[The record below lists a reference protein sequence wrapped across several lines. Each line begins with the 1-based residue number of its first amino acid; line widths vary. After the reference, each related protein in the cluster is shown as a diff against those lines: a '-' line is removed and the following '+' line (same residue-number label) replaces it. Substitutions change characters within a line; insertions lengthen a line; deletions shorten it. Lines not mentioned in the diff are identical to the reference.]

1 MGFVIALVAI
11 AINVAFAMYAGGI
24 AEQKGYSKGNWIAVC
39 IIFGIFGYILIA
51 ALPDLE
57 LRAALENIEKK
68 LVKDKNDNYLP
79 RSSSSNSNSNS
90 NSSSNSSS
98 SSSSNSSS
106 NRNSNS
112 SNSNCTIKSLSEMT
126 PLADYWT
133 CKYCGLENP
142 KEARYCQHCGG
153 YR

>member
-39 IIFGIFGYILIA
+39 IIFGIIGYILIA

-79 RSSSSNSNSNS
+79 RSSSSSSNSN
-90 NSSSNSSS
+90 
-98 SSSSNSSS
+98 SSSNSSS

>member
-1 MGFVIALVAI
+1 MDFAYFLIALVAI

-24 AEQKGYSKGNWIAVC
+24 AEQKGYKKENWIAVC
-39 IIFGIFGYILIA
+39 IIFGIIGYILIA
-51 ALPDLE
+51 VLPDLE
-57 LRAALENIEKK
+57 LRATLENIEKK
-68 LVKDKNDNYLP
+68 LAKDKNDNYPP
-79 RSSSSNSNSNS
+79 RSSSSSSNSN
-90 NSSSNSSS
+90 
-98 SSSSNSSS
+98 SSSNSSS

-133 CKYCGLENP
+133 CKYCGLDNP

>member
-1 MGFVIALVAI
+1 MDFAYFLIVLVAI

-39 IIFGIFGYILIA
+39 IIFGIIGYILIA

-57 LRAALENIEKK
+57 LRATLENIEKK
-68 LVKDKNDNYLP
+68 LAKDKNDDYLP
-79 RSSSSNSNSNS
+79 RSSSSSSNR

-98 SSSSNSSS
+98 SSSSNS

>member
-1 MGFVIALVAI
+1 MDFAYFLIALVAI

-39 IIFGIFGYILIA
+39 IIFGIIGYILIA

-57 LRAALENIEKK
+57 LRATLENIEKK
-68 LVKDKNDNYLP
+68 LAKDKNDNYLP
-79 RSSSSNSNSNS
+79 RSSSSDSNSNS
-90 NSSSNSSS
+90 NS

-112 SNSNCTIKSLSEMT
+112 SNSNCIIKSLSEMT

>member
-39 IIFGIFGYILIA
+39 IIFGIVGYILIA

-57 LRAALENIEKK
+57 LRATLENIEKK
-68 LVKDKNDNYLP
+68 LAKDKNDNYLP
-79 RSSSSNSNSNS
+79 RSSNSNS

-98 SSSSNSSS
+98 SSSSSSNR

-112 SNSNCTIKSLSEMT
+112 SNSNSNCTIKSLSEMT

-133 CKYCGLENP
+133 CKYCGLDNP

>member
-39 IIFGIFGYILIA
+39 IIFGIIGYILIA

-79 RSSSSNSNSNS
+79 RSSSSNSN
-90 NSSSNSSS
+90 
-98 SSSSNSSS
+98 SSSNSSS